1 MIHAPER
8 QKQFWVWLAVAPK
21 PVTGSELADRLGVS
35 RQIIVSDMNALRE
48 KHPEI
53 VATRRGYCLSG
64 ATVYTRV
71 FKVFHSDKEIGKE
84 LELAVNAGGY
94 VKDVFVYHRAYGR
107 LTAALNIRTCDDVKV
122 LLEKMQ
128 SGKSRSLLS
137 TASGYHYHTVE
148 SNSVERLDA
157 VEAAWKEHGFLLDVA
172 PDAESIS

>member
-8 QKQFWVWLAVAPK
+8 QKLIWEWLTVAPA
-21 PVTGSELADRLGVS
+21 PVTGSELAARLGVS
-35 RQIIVSDMNALRE
+35 RQIIVSDMNTLRE

-53 VATRRGYCLSG
+53 VATRRGYCLDG

-71 FKVFHSDKEIGKE
+71 FKVLHTDKQIGEE
-84 LELAVNAGGY
+84 LIAAVDAGGFI
-94 VKDVFVYHRAYGR
+94 KDVFVYHRAYGR
-107 LTAALNIRTCDDVKV
+107 LTAPLNIRTRADVDE

-148 SNSVERLDA
+148 ANAVDRLDA
-157 VEAAWKEHGFLLDVA
+157 VEAAWKAQGFLLDVA